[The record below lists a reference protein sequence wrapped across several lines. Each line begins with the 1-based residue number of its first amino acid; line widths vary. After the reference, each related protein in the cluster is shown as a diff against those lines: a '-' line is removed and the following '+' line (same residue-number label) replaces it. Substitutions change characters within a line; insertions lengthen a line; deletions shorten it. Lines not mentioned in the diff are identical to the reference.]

1 MLFASALHRSLLGYM
16 SSMGNQVN
24 KSILDR
30 ILRELENA
38 QETVI
43 PSHGLPIM
51 ASAELPLSCT
61 FHRFSR
67 PQLFV
72 AAPDVTEPY
81 SAAHVYL
88 TFMAPDLAEGFGC
101 EPTESLVMLEF
112 SSILADDGNH
122 HFGPD
127 GEWGI
132 SPWLV
137 VLGDSIL
144 APDGSHLT
152 LDPDGSPGVGE
163 SDTSLRQLFEAYVAG
178 VYGFL
183 PTGETLSESQDQDI
197 QIGIQRVIHASVMAS
212 CHNLTWI
219 SFKPD
224 DQVSQ
229 EYPGRYCL
237 SDGVDIFAGKVIC
250 EEAPFS
256 KSDGEGAYDMMLTFV
271 PQVVSYS
278 DKELH

>member
-1 MLFASALHRSLLGYM
+1 MIFASALHRSLEGYM
-16 SSMGNQVN
+16 SSMGNAVN
-24 KSILDR
+24 KTIVDR

-51 ASAELPLSCT
+51 ASAELPLSST

-72 AAPDVTEPY
+72 AAPDVSEPY

-88 TFMAPDLAEGFGC
+88 TFRAPDLTQAFGC
-101 EPTESLVMLEF
+101 EASESLVMLEF

-137 VLGDSIL
+137 VLGESIL

-152 LDPDGSPGVGE
+152 LDPEGSPGVQE
-163 SDTSLRQLFEAYVAG
+163 SDLSLRQLFEASVAG
-178 VYGFL
+178 VFGFL
-183 PTGETLSESQDQDI
+183 PTGDTLDESQDQDI

-212 CHNLTWI
+212 CHNLVWT
-219 SFKPD
+219 SFRSD
-224 DQVSQ
+224 DQELQ
-229 EYPGRYCL
+229 QHLGRYCMN
-237 SDGVDIFAGKVIC
+237 DGVDIFAGMVVC

-256 KSDGEGAYDMMLTFV
+256 ESDGEGAYDMMLTFV
-271 PQVVSYS
+271 PQAQSYS